1 MDKERKDKAARAQD
15 AEADGIIEGR
25 NAVIEALRAGAS
37 IDKIFIQKGETD
49 KTLGHIAS
57 TARAAGGYC
66 FLLNPPRAEKTGGDI
81 KILYQNLFQYST
93 ISYVQTVTFAEY
105 CGKPG
110 PILRPF
116 QRFPQGFQQ
125 KLWKTRY
132 TRCKTRLKC

>member
-1 MDKERKDKAARAQD
+1 MSVKQTEGKITALYERLSRDDDQHQMGNADAAEFPFELIDPFHETFGSFLHRPRR
-15 AEADGIIEGR
+15 GR
-25 NAVIEALRAGAS
+25 ILLFVES
-37 IDKIFIQKGETD
+37 
-49 KTLGHIAS
+49 
-57 TARAAGGYC
+57 AAGG
-66 FLLNPPRAEKTGGDI
+66 KTGGDI

>member
-1 MDKERKDKAARAQD
+1 MKRL
-15 AEADGIIEGR
+15 
-25 NAVIEALRAGAS
+25 VP
-37 IDKIFIQKGETD
+37 F
-49 KTLGHIAS
+49 S

-66 FLLNPPRAEKTGGDI
+66 FLLNPPRPEKTGGDI